1 MSFSNVKLI
10 NIIWGII
17 KMFHWLGNSDTE
29 ILSEFV
35 IIWLNK
41 LYVFLYLILTSSKL
55 KKFLSS
61 SLRATT
67 TYWYLKIMK
76 QDKLWKLNI
85 KRRKGSLFF
94 PFIFC
99 VCLICHRDCEC
110 CKAMEIFSL
119 TKQIQKCISLPETC
133 GTLKKKKAPRTL
145 MNADAS
151 TVNVGI
157 RCMIFISI
165 WLSDHGVNNS

>member
-29 ILSEFV
+29 IQSEFV
-35 IIWLNK
+35 IIWLKK

-67 TYWYLKIMK
+67 TYWYLKY
-76 QDKLWKLNI
+76 WN
-85 KRRKGSLFF
+85 
-94 PFIFC
+94 
-99 VCLICHRDCEC
+99 
-110 CKAMEIFSL
+110 
-119 TKQIQKCISLPETC
+119 
-133 GTLKKKKAPRTL
+133 RTSCR
-145 MNADAS
+145 N
-151 TVNVGI
+151 
-157 RCMIFISI
+157 
-165 WLSDHGVNNS
+165 